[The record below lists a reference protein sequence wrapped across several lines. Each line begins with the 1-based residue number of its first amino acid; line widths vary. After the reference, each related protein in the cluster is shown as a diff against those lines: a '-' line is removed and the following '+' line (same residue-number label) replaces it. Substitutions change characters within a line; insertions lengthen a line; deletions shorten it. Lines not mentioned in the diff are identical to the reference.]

1 MFFAFFAYFAVSG
14 EVMTEVK
21 ALAKGLQI
29 LDQLL
34 ETHMRPTEHQR
45 IGVTE
50 VAEILGVNKSSA
62 SRLLKTLHSYGYV
75 KRDSEQRGYVL
86 GLKMNNAA
94 QAGSQVV
101 FRDIARPFIYQ
112 LMKASGESAHS
123 AIVSQGQALIID
135 DIESVSSLR
144 VSGGIGRLEQL
155 HCTAVGKCLLAFMD
169 LPMPRE
175 LSQHT
180 PRTLTNYSK
189 FKLHLEEIRM
199 QGYAIDDE
207 EHYIGGRCLAAPVY
221 NQSATVIGCI
231 GISGP
236 SVRMTLERLPHYI
249 KLLLDTSKELSS
261 SLGFQIKGQVKS

>member
-1 MFFAFFAYFAVSG
+1 MN
-14 EVMTEVK
+14 EVK

-34 ETHMRPTEHQR
+34 ETHMRPKEHQR

-50 VAEILGVNKSSA
+50 VAEILEVNKSTA
-62 SRLLKTLHSYGYV
+62 SRLLQTLSSYGYV

-86 GLKMNNAA
+86 GPKMHNAA
-94 QAGSQVV
+94 QTGSQVV
-101 FRDIARPFIYQ
+101 FRDIARPFIFQ
-112 LMKASGESAHS
+112 LMKSSGESAHS

-135 DIESVSSLR
+135 DIESASSLR

-155 HCTAVGKCLLAFMD
+155 HCTAVGKCLLAFMN
-169 LPMPRE
+169 LPLPKE
-175 LSQHT
+175 LAQQT
-180 PRTLTNYSK
+180 PRTITNYSK

-207 EHYIGGRCLAAPVY
+207 ENLEGGRCLAAPVY
-221 NQSATVIGCI
+221 DQSNTVIGCI

-249 KLLLDTSKELSS
+249 QLVLDASKELSY
-261 SLGFQIKGQVKS
+261 SLGFKKTQALKS